1 MLTAPGNVVDFP
13 KHFHLGKTACEIF
26 HLDNHIILSIEIDIS

>member
-13 KHFHLGKTACEIF
+13 KHFHLGKAACEIL
-26 HLDNHIILSIEIDIS
+26 HLDNHIILSIEIDIC